1 MKIKYESVTGEITE
15 VEVSEEIG
23 AVIIDSRR
31 KEENLARKERYHC
44 YSLDAIKYGDT
55 DKFAPSTGETP
66 LTELIRD
73 EDNSYIYEAFSKLSD
88 IQQRRLLMFASGM
101 TLREIAT
108 EEKVHFTVVQES
120 LDAGRKKFLKF
131 FRKTPLQN
139 SSFFSVDTEGANKT
153 ASSERRKNDE
163 T

>member
-73 EDNSYIYEAFSKLSD
+73 EDNSYIYEAFAKLSD
-88 IQQRRLLMFASGM
+88 IQQRRLLKLAAGM
-101 TLREIAT
+101 SMREIAR
-108 EEKVHFTVVQES
+108 EENADFSTVNES
-120 LDAGRKKFLKF
+120 IKAARKKFLKF
-131 FRKTPLQN
+131 FSKTPHQN
-139 SSFFSVDTEGANKT
+139 ATRFSVDTEGANKT
-153 ASSERRKNDE
+153 ASSERRKKQ
-163 T
+163 

>member
-44 YSLDAIKYGDT
+44 YSLDAIKYGDN
-55 DKFAPSTGETP
+55 DKFAPTTGETP

-73 EDNSYIYEAFSKLSD
+73 EDNSYIYEAFAKLSD
-88 IQQRRLLMFASGM
+88 IQQRRLLKLAAGM
-101 TLREIAT
+101 VKPVDATREDKAR
-108 EEKVHFTVVQES
+108 HFM
-120 LDAGRKKFLKF
+120 DIG
-131 FRKTPLQN
+131 
-139 SSFFSVDTEGANKT
+139 SVLAL
-153 ASSERRKNDE
+153 
-163 T
+163 